1 MATQFVNK
9 QATNSG
15 GQFLASSILTLH
27 TEQYLQ
33 GIRFQVC
40 ALKSLDIPFFFY
52 SRTCINHFLRCFG
65 HRKQYIF
72 YKNHV
77 YVTDKV
83 LNAN

>member
-33 GIRFQVC
+33 GIRFRVC
-40 ALKSLDIPFFFY
+40 ALKSLDIPFFF
-52 SRTCINHFLRCFG
+52 FLG
-65 HRKQYIF
+65 LVSTIF
-72 YKNHV
+72 F
-77 YVTDKV
+77 DV
-83 LNAN
+83 LGIESNTYFIKIMLMSQIKS